1 MGSVAKNNEIAYK
14 IPGPQDHLTLEVR
27 HSANAWWM
35 DGPKLHRLIESFEK
49 MIPLEDACNL
59 ARITMKQYRYFAQL
73 HPIIEDRRKYPYL
86 LVSMKAKMVWI
97 KAINDG
103 DLKACWKWLEMSD
116 PETFSLHKHRSAY
129 GDLRRRYGLRT
140 GYSVSQETEEYERIQ
155 NDLIKLRG
163 DIGLARSPENNQEV
177 D

>member
-1 MGSVAKNNEIAYK
+1 MGSVTKNDEIAYK
-14 IPGPQDHLTLEVR
+14 IPGPQEHLTLEVR

-35 DGPKLHRLIESFEK
+35 DGPKLHRLIEAFEK
-49 MIPLEDACNL
+49 MIPLEDACSL
-59 ARITMKQYRYFAQL
+59 AGITMKQYRYFAQL

-86 LVSMKAKMVWI
+86 MVSMKAKMVWI

-116 PETFSLHKHRSAY
+116 PETFSLRKHRSAY

-140 GYSVSQETEEYERIQ
+140 GHLAAHEAEEYKRIK
-155 NDLIKLRG
+155 NDLDELKTELG
-163 DIGLARSPENNQEV
+163 FAKSPEINQEV
-177 D
+177 G